1 MEKPVLEEPS
11 WILSSIRMN
20 ALPGDFGKNEKIQL
34 MNIENSDASQSLTA
48 TVLPG
53 SMIEM

>member
-1 MEKPVLEEPS
+1 
-11 WILSSIRMN
+11 MN
-20 ALPGDFGKNEKIQL
+20 ALPGDFDKNEKIQH